1 MRHMVDAHLP
11 KTSDRLRS
19 LFVDFNAFFA
29 SVEQQEHPE
38 LRHRPVA
45 VGPYDHDSTCVIA
58 SSQEARKFGIKCGTN
73 IGQAKRM
80 CPELVVVAATPRLY
94 KAYHEALR
102 EIAQS
107 VLPEEKVHS
116 IDEMSYRL
124 IGDECKPEQARRLA
138 IEIKDRIKNRIGP
151 YITCSIGI
159 AANSFLAKIA
169 TEIEK
174 PNGLVILSPDDLPGR
189 VAELRLTDLCG
200 INTRMARRLNASM
213 IFTVKDLYGASAT
226 ELRLAFGSI
235 MGERWYYLL
244 RGQEVVEREDERKS
258 LSHSHVLAPELRT
271 DTGVREVLVRLLQK
285 ASARLRAE
293 ELWATSMNVYV
304 QGKVKSWE
312 KHIKLPPTQDTV
324 TLNDALFTAWESRD
338 YVAPLQAGV
347 VFSSLRHAEHVTP
360 SLFDAT
366 VERAQLNDAVDTLNG
381 KYGKN
386 TVYVAGMKRAKDHA
400 DEKIAFN
407 KTWLFQEG
415 KGDNDWSTK
424 AAQLLAGP
432 TQDAPDV
439 AVS

>member
-1 MRHMVDAHLP
+1 MVDAYLP
-11 KTSDRLRS
+11 NTSAKLRS

-29 SVEQQEHPE
+29 SVEQQERPE
-38 LRHRPVA
+38 LRGKPLA
-45 VGPYDHDSTCVIA
+45 VGPYEHDSTCVIA

-73 IGQAKRM
+73 IGMAKRM
-80 CPELVVVAATPRLY
+80 CPDLIVVGATPQLY

-102 EIAQS
+102 EVAQS

-124 IGDECKPEQARRLA
+124 IGEECEERNARALAARIKSEIARR
-138 IEIKDRIKNRIGP
+138 IGA
-151 YITCSIGI
+151 YVTCSIGI
-159 AANSFLAKIA
+159 APNSFLAKIA

-174 PNGLVILSPDDLPGR
+174 PNGLVVLSPHDLPGR

-213 IFTVKDLYGASAT
+213 IFTVKDLYAASAK

-235 MGERWYYLL
+235 MGERWWYLL
-244 RGQEVVEREDERKS
+244 RGQEVNEQEEERKS

-271 DTGVREVLVRLLQK
+271 DIGVREVLVRLLQK

-293 ELWATSMNVYV
+293 DLWATAMNVHV
-304 QGKVKSWE
+304 LGKVQSWE
-312 KHIKLPPTQDTV
+312 QHIKLPPTQDTV
-324 TLNDALFTAWESRD
+324 TLNDALFRAWEQRGFKS
-338 YVAPLQAGV
+338 PLQAGV
-347 VFSSLRHAEHVTP
+347 TFTNLRHAEHVTP

-366 VERAQLNDAVDTLNG
+366 VERAQLNRAVDQLNG
-381 KYGKN
+381 KFGKN

-424 AAQLLAGP
+424 ASELLGR
-432 TQDAPDV
+432 T
-439 AVS
+439 

>member
-1 MRHMVDAHLP
+1 M
-11 KTSDRLRS
+11 RS

-29 SVEQQEHPE
+29 SVEQQERPE
-38 LRHRPVA
+38 LRGRPVA

-80 CPELVVVAATPRLY
+80 CPELVVLAATPQLY

-102 EIAQS
+102 EIAQG

-124 IGDECKPEQARRLA
+124 IGDECRPATAWALA
-138 IEIKDRIKNRIGP
+138 QRIKGEIQTRIGP
-151 YITCSIGI
+151 YVTCSIGI
-159 AANSFLAKIA
+159 APNTFLAKIA

-174 PNGLVILSPDDLPGR
+174 PNGLVILEATDLPGR
-189 VAELRLTDLCG
+189 VAELKLTDLCG

-213 IFTVKDLYGASAT
+213 IFTVNDLYEASCK

-235 MGERWYYLL
+235 MGDKWWYLL
-244 RGQEVVEREDERKS
+244 RGQDLTTSDGEPKS
-258 LSHSHVLAPELRT
+258 LSHSHVLAPELRNEQ
-271 DTGVREVLVRLLQK
+271 GVREVLLRLLQK

-293 ELWATSMNVYV
+293 DLWASAMHVHV
-304 QGKVKSWE
+304 VGKVKSWE
-312 KHIKLPPTQDTV
+312 QHIKLPPTQDTV
-324 TLNDALFTAWESRD
+324 TLNDHLFRAWQTHDFQS
-338 YVAPLQAGV
+338 PLQAGV
-347 VFSSLRHAEHVTP
+347 CFTNLRHKEHVTP

-366 VERAQLNDAVDTLNG
+366 VERAQLNRAVDSLNG
-381 KYGKN
+381 RFGKN
-386 TVYVAGMKRAKDHA
+386 TVYVAGLNRVKDHA
-400 DEKIAFN
+400 SEKIAFN

-424 AAQLLAGP
+424 ASELLHGGNGAR
-432 TQDAPDV
+432 
-439 AVS
+439 S